1 MPRNVWDNVCT
12 TWLAAIPC
20 EQTITR
26 DRFSPPL
33 RNYFHLLSFL
43 KLDPPSQVFTSEQ
56 QLSNCK
62 YEPSLQLTQPA
73 QIISD
78 NIVPRAV
85 SVSQNRVTSRET
97 PWRNEGEADR
107 IPILYRVIARKGMQI
122 VGSPRNYSHYEC
134 CCEYYR
140 ERERER
146 DKCSCKNGAFFFIRS
161 IETDIRSRSSRKE
174 ERKGEER
181 RKIGRRRPC
190 DNKNFD
196 VK

>member
-33 RNYFHLLSFL
+33 RNYFHLLSFV
-43 KLDPPSQVFTSEQ
+43 KLDPPPKFSHPS
-56 QLSNCK
+56 SNSRIVNMSHRCNS
-62 YEPSLQLTQPA
+62 PNPPNN
-73 QIISD
+73 SD

>member
-1 MPRNVWDNVCT
+1 MRPIEFPSCIELSRGRGCKSSARRGIIRIT
-12 TWLAAIPC
+12 SAAA
-20 EQTITR
+20 
-26 DRFSPPL
+26 
-33 RNYFHLLSFL
+33 N
-43 KLDPPSQVFTSEQ
+43 
-56 QLSNCK
+56 
-62 YEPSLQLTQPA
+62 
-73 QIISD
+73 II
-78 NIVPRAV
+78 
-85 SVSQNRVTSRET
+85 
-97 PWRNEGEADR
+97 
-107 IPILYRVIARKGMQI
+107 
-122 VGSPRNYSHYEC
+122 
-134 CCEYYR
+134 

>member
-1 MPRNVWDNVCT
+1 MHNVVGRDPMRADDNSRSI
-12 TWLAAIPC
+12 LASPSKLFPSSFFRK
-20 EQTITR
+20 TR
-26 DRFSPPL
+26 
-33 RNYFHLLSFL
+33 
-43 KLDPPSQVFTSEQ
+43 PPSQVFTSEQ